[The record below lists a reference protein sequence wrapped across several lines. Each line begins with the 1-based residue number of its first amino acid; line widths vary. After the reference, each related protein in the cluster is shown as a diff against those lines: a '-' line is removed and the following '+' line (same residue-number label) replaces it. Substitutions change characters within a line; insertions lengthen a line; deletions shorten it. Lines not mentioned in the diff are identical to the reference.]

1 MPSADSASKVIHHMQ
16 RSEKMLRAGHG
27 LSVDSSIQRR
37 LVMAAGPTALYSDPS
52 FSLFKL
58 ADKRPLPEPRG
69 ALFDI
74 CTENFHYALPVDSVM
89 TRLEGD
95 DLGQLLSEPARGC
108 PSAAAPGPAQGA
120 LPVPQP
126 AAPAEPETKTAPSE
140 TRAKPP
146 KQKEKKGKK
155 EKEKKDKKEKKR
167 EEG

>member
-1 MPSADSASKVIHHMQ
+1 
-16 RSEKMLRAGHG
+16 MLISTRIATF
-27 LSVDSSIQRR
+27 VC
-37 LVMAAGPTALYSDPS
+37 SDPS

-126 AAPAEPETKTAPSE
+126 AAPAVPETKTAPSE
-140 TRAKPP
+140 LPAKPP

-155 EKEKKDKKEKKR
+155 EKEKKVGLLLSTCLHCALTLFAAAARIMRWNKKR
-167 EEG
+167 